1 MIEGVYVLQE
11 WWVGGQQFTQPQV
24 EGRFVLVD
32 GVAIA
37 ILHNR
42 IDAAHRHSATLC
54 GRYRLTAQNFAYGY
68 DDATTI
74 TYAEDTISG
83 SAALPWLGMREFL
96 VEPMQDATRVYTGNQ
111 EFIFTRD
118 GFTYAENGSL
128 LRRWQR
134 ART

>member
-11 WWVGGQQFTQPQV
+11 WWIDGRRFAQPQV
-24 EGRFVLVD
+24 AGRFVLVD

-37 ILHNR
+37 ILHKR
-42 IDAAHRHSATLC
+42 IDAARRHSATLF
-54 GRYRLTAQNFAYGY
+54 GSYRLTAQSFAYGY
-68 DDATTI
+68 DDAATI
-74 TYAEDTISG
+74 TYAEDAIAG

-96 VEPMQDATRVYTGNQ
+96 VEQIPDATRVYTGNQ
-111 EFIFTRD
+111 EFVFARD

-134 ART
+134 ARL

>member
-1 MIEGVYVLQE
+1 MIEGVYMLQE
-11 WWVGGQQFTQPQV
+11 WWIDGRRFTQPGI

-42 IDAAHRHSATLC
+42 IDAANRHSATLF
-54 GRYRLTAQNFAYGY
+54 GRYRLSSESFAYGY
-68 DDATTI
+68 DDAATI
-74 TYAEDTISG
+74 TYAEDTITG
-83 SAALPWLGMREFL
+83 SAALPWRGMRDFL
-96 VEPMQDATRVYTGNQ
+96 VEKMPDTTRVYTDTQ
-111 EFIFTRD
+111 EFVFARD

-134 ART
+134 ARL